1 MSQENL
7 ELVRSIC
14 AAWDR
19 GDYSSADWVDPEIE
33 FAFMDGPAPGS
44 GTGSRGLAEGWRAWL
59 SAWDEFHQE
68 ADEYRELDDERVLVF
83 FRFSGRGKTSGL
95 ELGQM
100 YSRAAVLFHVRDG
113 KVTRW
118 VGYLD
123 SQRALADLGL
133 GE

>member
-19 GDYSSADWVDPEIE
+19 GDYSSADWADPEVE
-33 FAFMDGPAPGS
+33 FAFTDGPTPSS
-44 GTGSRGLAEGWRAWL
+44 GTGLRGLAEGWRAWL
-59 SAWDEFHQE
+59 SAWEEFHQG

-100 YSRAAVLFHVRDG
+100 HSRAAVLFHVRDG

-123 SQRALADLGL
+123 GQRALADLGL
-133 GE
+133 KE